1 MLDVQGIS
9 VNYGAI
15 AAVKDLSLTV
25 GEGELVALVGANG
38 AGKTS
43 LLRCI
48 SGLLPTATGSMIFS
62 GQDITRMPAERIVR
76 RGLCHVP
83 EGRHVF
89 PLMSILENLHIANW
103 GSKTSLKT
111 ELDRVYD
118 LFPILRDRS
127 NQLAYTLSGGEQ
139 QMLAIARALIR
150 RPRLLMLDEPSM
162 GLAPLVMRQVFALIR
177 RIHDEGTSVLLVE
190 QNARMALDIA
200 DRAYLLESGRVTASG
215 PADELLNEEDLRAAY
230 LGK

>member
-1 MLDVQGIS
+1 MLQVDGVS
-9 VNYGAI
+9 VAYGAI
-15 AAVKDLSLTV
+15 AAVRDVSLTV

-48 SGLLPTATGSMIFS
+48 SGLKPSASGSLTFL
-62 GQDITRMPAERIVR
+62 GRDITRVAAEKIVR

-89 PLMSILENLHIANW
+89 PMMSVVENLHIANW
-103 GSKTSLKT
+103 GSHTSLKA

-139 QMLAIARALIR
+139 QMLAIARALVR
-150 RPRLLMLDEPSM
+150 RPRMLMLDEPSM
-162 GLAPLVMRQVFALIR
+162 GLAPIVMRQVFQLIR
-177 RIHDEGTSVLLVE
+177 RIHEEGTAVLLVE

-200 DRAYLLESGRVTASG
+200 DRAYLLESGAVTASG
-215 PADELLNEEDLRAAY
+215 PAAELLNEDDLRAAY

>member
-1 MLDVQGIS
+1 MLDVRGITVS
-9 VNYGAI
+9 YGAI
-15 AAVKDLSLTV
+15 TAVRDLSLTV
-25 GEGELVALVGANG
+25 DEGELVALVGANG

-43 LLRCI
+43 LLRCV
-48 SGLLPTATGSMIFS
+48 SGLLPTSTGSVTFL
-62 GQDITRMPAERIVR
+62 GRDVTRLPAERIVR

-89 PLMSILENLHIANW
+89 PLMSVLENLHIANW
-103 GSKTSLKT
+103 GSKTSLKA

-127 NQLAYTLSGGEQ
+127 AQLAYTLSGGEQ
-139 QMLAIARALIR
+139 QMLAIARALVR

-162 GLAPLVMRQVFALIR
+162 GLAPIVMRQVFDLIR
-177 RIHDEGTSVLLVE
+177 RINEEGTSVLLVE

-200 DRAYLLESGRVTASG
+200 DRAYLLESGRVTSSG
-215 PADELLNEEDLRAAY
+215 PADQLLDEEDLRAAY

>member
-1 MLDVQGIS
+1 MLDVTDIS
-9 VNYGAI
+9 VSYGAI
-15 AAVKDLSLTV
+15 AAVRRLSLTV
-25 GEGELVALVGANG
+25 GDGELVALVGANG

-48 SGLLPTATGSMIFS
+48 SGLKQASTGSIQFL
-62 GQDITRMPAERIVR
+62 GRDITRLAAEKIVQ
-76 RGLCHVP
+76 RGLSHVP

-89 PLMSILENLHIANW
+89 PLMSVVENLHIANW
-103 GSKTSLKT
+103 GSRTHLRT

-127 NQLAYTLSGGEQ
+127 SQFAYTLSGGEQ
-139 QMLAIARALIR
+139 QMLAIARALVR

-162 GLAPLVMRQVFALIR
+162 GLAPIVMRQVFDLIR
-177 RIHDEGTSVLLVE
+177 RIHEEGTAVLLVE
-190 QNARMALDIA
+190 QNARLALDIA
-200 DRAYLLESGRVTASG
+200 DRAYLLESGTVTASG
-215 PADELLNEEDLRAAY
+215 AADQLLDEDDLRAAY